1 MCRDDGGAK
10 TYPSAA
16 VREGSFCL
24 AFGEG
29 LRPGQKQLFL
39 PRGAKP
45 LREMLVWQAW
55 TEPPATEGID
65 RLKLL
70 ASAKQLRNLVSC
82 ILNLLKY
89 AFAGFLGVQY
99 DDNQDIVFGPHS
111 IVGVHKVTDELAGVE
126 PARRARTRIGAKE
139 QRQVEARLVGA
150 INDRRYL
157 TKRVEKV
164 TAMSALGG
172 ISLQRSTPYRGPGY
186 CGETST
192 RTCE

>member
-1 MCRDDGGAK
+1 
-10 TYPSAA
+10 
-16 VREGSFCL
+16 
-24 AFGEG
+24 
-29 LRPGQKQLFL
+29 
-39 PRGAKP
+39 
-45 LREMLVWQAW
+45 
-55 TEPPATEGID
+55 
-65 RLKLL
+65 
-70 ASAKQLRNLVSC
+70 
-82 ILNLLKY
+82 LKY

-99 DDNQDIVFGPHS
+99 DDNQDIVFRPQS

-172 ISLQRSTPYRGPGY
+172 ISLQRSTPYRGPGVLR
-186 CGETST
+186 ETNT